1 MVPESFT
8 YRLLAQKPIRTPGGS
23 VRIVDSSNFLASKT
37 VAAALVEVEP
47 GAMRELHWHPNND
60 EWQYYLTKRGNNLF
74 GIKGTGPA
82 GVCAMPTKENY
93 NGKWTT
99 ITANFRA
106 YNNWSESIAD
116 HSKLILNGTRDKP
129 TRYHGVLGVDYKTA
143 CHAIH
148 KGGYATDPGYPGK
161 LIGLIEKYGLAKYDK
176 EEKTVKPEVANEII
190 SHLQGQWAF
199 YNQMDMKD
207 KAVRIG
213 QLADELRVA
222 SGQEAQ
228 NK

>member
-1 MVPESFT
+1 MKPQDFIDKIAASAVADMKKTKIPASLTIAQAILES
-8 YRLLAQKPIRTPGGS
+8 AWGESG
-23 VRIVDSSNFLASKT
+23 
-37 VAAALVEVEP
+37 
-47 GAMRELHWHPNND
+47 
-60 EWQYYLTKRGNNLF
+60 LTKRGNNLF

-99 ITANFRA
+99 ITANFRV
-106 YNNWSESIAD
+106 YNNWGESIAD
-116 HSKLILNGTRDKP
+116 HSKLILNGTRNKT

-161 LIGLIEKYGLAKYDK
+161 LIVLIEKYGLAKYDK
-176 EEKTVKPEVANEII
+176 EETTVKPEVANEII

-199 YNQMDMKD
+199 YNQMEMKD
-207 KAVRIG
+207 EAIRIG

-222 SGQEAQ
+222 SGQAPK
-228 NK
+228 NN

>member
-1 MVPESFT
+1 M
-8 YRLLAQKPIRTPGGS
+8 KPQDFIDK
-23 VRIVDSSNFLASKT
+23 IA
-37 VAAALVEVEP
+37 P
-47 GAMRELHWHPNND
+47 GAVADMKKTRIPASLTIAQAILESAWG
-60 EWQYYLTKRGNNLF
+60 ESGLTKKGNNLF

-93 NGKWTT
+93 NGQWTT

-106 YNNWSESIAD
+106 YNNWGESIAD

-143 CHAIH
+143 CYAIH

-161 LIGLIEKYGLAKYDK
+161 LIGLIEKYSLAKYDK
-176 EEKTVKPEVANEII
+176 EELTVKPEVANEII
-190 SHLQGQWAF
+190 TLLKGNWAQF
-199 YNQMDMKD
+199 KQLGMED
-207 KAVRIG
+207 KAEHVG
-213 QLADELRVA
+213 QLADELRVS
-222 SGQEAQ
+222 SGQEPQ